1 MPRLSQVQRDYITRH
16 APQLG
21 PTETARRVGCSEKTV
36 RNIMKAEEGAEA
48 TTANTMGGREPM
60 SRIEEL
66 RELRA
71 TLIRALDDA
80 PPQAV
85 AALSRELRATMEEI
99 DQLEGGD
106 EDDASK
112 ALAAIAESIAKRMP
126 S

>member
-1 MPRLSQVQRDYITRH
+1 MPRLSQVQRDYILSH

-36 RNIMKAEEGAEA
+36 RNIMKAEGGAEA
-48 TTANTMGGREPM
+48 TATVDGREPR